1 MPKEPFKKRMPGED
15 RYDQG
20 GENKQSFQYGS
31 PEYVQTWNRNS
42 VHKSP
47 TDMSRSYKPQKK
59 NTFFP
64 RPK

>member
-1 MPKEPFKKRMPGED
+1 MPREPFKKPFPGKD
-15 RYDQG
+15 RYDEG
-20 GENKQSFQYGS
+20 GENAGSFQYGS
-31 PEYVQTWNRNS
+31 PQYVQPFNNNS

-59 NTFFP
+59 NTFLP